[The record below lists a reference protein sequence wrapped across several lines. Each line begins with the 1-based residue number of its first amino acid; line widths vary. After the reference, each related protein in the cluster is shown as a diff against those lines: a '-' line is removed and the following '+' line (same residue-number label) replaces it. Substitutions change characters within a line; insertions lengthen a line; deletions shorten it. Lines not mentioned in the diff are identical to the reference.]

1 MNGPN
6 ADSANAF
13 GFHLF
18 FCPLL
23 LMSSQAVVILMKK
36 NVIIFLHG
44 YLFNSLTI

>member
-18 FCPLL
+18 LPVAFDVF
-23 LMSSQAVVILMKK
+23 SSCCNFDEEKC
-36 NVIIFLHG
+36 NYFFTWIFV
-44 YLFNSLTI
+44 